1 MTRPKISIIV
11 PVYNTER
18 YLSRCIDSILGQS
31 FKDFELLLID
41 DGSKDGSGAI
51 CDEYAEKDKRV
62 SVWHQEN
69 GGPGYTRNMG
79 LDRAI
84 GEHICFID
92 SDDYW
97 EEGLLAHYMA
107 KSSKADLTYCS
118 FRYIEEG
125 KEDVLEHFDNEIIS
139 GRTSIEEYIQP
150 IRYRSYQSCIVDVP
164 WGKFYNKNI
173 IEKYHIRFPE
183 DINFKEDEI
192 FNYRYLK
199 HAQVLEVC
207 DFVGYNYRLLSNS
220 LARRDFS
227 NELMYNL
234 AQHWIE
240 EADNFGMRLKTDIF
254 QRACEYMMRAI
265 YKCPSIKKKH
275 QIAHQILTINAQHP
289 LRIQHIAR
297 VAAKF
302 GVPVGSVA
310 LVGLSILGNIKRKI
324 KWGLYYDKIGTCT

>member
-1 MTRPKISIIV
+1 MKQPKISIIV
-11 PVYNTER
+11 PVYNAEKF
-18 YLSRCIDSILGQS
+18 LHQCLDSILNQS
-31 FKDFELLLID
+31 FQGFELLLID
-41 DGSKDGSGAI
+41 DGSKDRSGII
-51 CDEYAEKDKRV
+51 CDEYAAKDSRIR
-62 SVWHQEN
+62 VWHQVN

-107 KSSKADLTYCS
+107 KSSKADLTYYS

-164 WGKFYNKNI
+164 WGKFYNRNI
-173 IEKYHIRFPE
+173 IEKYHLRFPE

-199 HAQVLEVC
+199 YAQVLEVC

-254 QRACEYMMRAI
+254 QRACEYLMKVI
-265 YKCPSIKKKH
+265 YRVPSKKEKY
-275 QIAHQILTINAQHP
+275 
-289 LRIQHIAR
+289 RIAR
-297 VAAKF
+297 QIF
-302 GVPVGSVA
+302 
-310 LVGLSILGNIKRKI
+310 
-324 KWGLYYDKIGTCT
+324 